1 MDITLTITYDSYHV
15 LRYVLDVCRTQYMK
29 QCYDVLLDLT
39 MKLESQA
46 SHSERVA
53 DVVTL
58 VVSDAEYV
66 MLWECIY
73 RVEGIDER
81 IAILQE
87 ELSWSCQLADALIGK
102 PQGILGE
109 NTKFA

>member
-1 MDITLTITYDSYHV
+1 MDITLTITYDSYHM
-15 LRYVLDVCRTQYMK
+15 LRYVLDVCRTQWMK
-29 QCYDVLLDLT
+29 QCYEVLLDLT

-46 SHSERVA
+46 SHTERVA
-53 DVVTL
+53 DIVTL
-58 VVSDAEYV
+58 VVNEPEYV

-87 ELSWSCQLADALIGK
+87 ELSWSCQLADTLIGK
-102 PQGILGE
+102 SQGILG
-109 NTKFA
+109 

>member
-1 MDITLTITYDSYHV
+1 MDITLIITYDSYHM
-15 LRYVLDVCRTQYMK
+15 LRYVLDVCRTQWMK
-29 QCYDVLLDLT
+29 QCYEVLLDLT

-46 SHSERVA
+46 SHTERVA
-53 DVVTL
+53 DIVTL
-58 VVSDAEYV
+58 VVNEPEYV

-73 RVEGIDER
+73 RVEGMDER

-87 ELSWSCQLADALIGK
+87 ELSWSCPLANALIGK
-102 PQGILGE
+102 SQGILGE

>member
-1 MDITLTITYDSYHV
+1 MDITLIITYDSYHV
-15 LRYVLDVCRTQYMK
+15 LRYVLDVCRTQWMK
-29 QCYDVLLDLT
+29 QCYEVLLDLT
-39 MKLESQA
+39 MKLERQA
-46 SHSERVA
+46 SHTERVA

-81 IAILQE
+81 LRILQE
-87 ELSWSCQLADALIGK
+87 ELTWSYSLADALIGES
-102 PQGILGE
+102 QGILGE